1 MTHSTSRFTLL
12 SIATALFSITAVAHP
27 IDSVLSA
34 VENNNLTLKALSSDI
49 KAQIH
54 ESKSANNLSET
65 SVQYSPFYADGVS
78 GVASSEL
85 VVSQD
90 FDFPTLYAA
99 RYKASKM
106 KNEEL
111 DKRFLLERRNILLD
125 ARQLCLDIIHI
136 NKRQTLLNKRM
147 DIADNLLRLYE
158 KRMENGDATILEIN
172 KVKMERMEL
181 NAEAEE
187 LQATLRSAQS
197 QLTAING
204 NSPIRFA
211 ATDYPPMAP
220 LPDDATLIS
229 QYLASDA
236 EILVAEAET
245 RNTQQNINISKQNW
259 LPKLTVGYR
268 RNTNLDEAVNG
279 FLVGA
284 AIPLFSNRHKTKE
297 ARAMHESQLLKLE
310 ETRNQN
316 ASAAQSMIA
325 ELRHTEN
332 AMKAYDVNLMETTL
346 QLLGKAVEAG
356 QISSIDYFRE
366 ADIINA
372 NMTKYLELENQYH
385 KSVSEIL
392 KNSI

>member
-99 RYKASKM
+99 RNKASNM

-111 DKRFLLERRNILLD
+111 DKRFLLERRNILLE

-158 KRMENGDATILEIN
+158 KRMENGDATILELN

-187 LQATLRSAQS
+187 LQATLRSVQS

-204 NSPIRFA
+204 NNPIRFA

-297 ARAMHESQLLKLE
+297 ARAIHESQLLKLE
-310 ETRNQN
+310 DTRNQN

-346 QLLGKAVEAG
+346 QLLGKAVEAS

-372 NMTKYLELENQYH
+372 NMTKYLDLENQYH
-385 KSVSEIL
+385 KLVSEIL
-392 KNSI
+392 KNRQ

>member
-1 MTHSTSRFTLL
+1 
-12 SIATALFSITAVAHP
+12 
-27 IDSVLSA
+27 
-34 VENNNLTLKALSSDI
+34 
-49 KAQIH
+49 
-54 ESKSANNLSET
+54 
-65 SVQYSPFYADGVS
+65 
-78 GVASSEL
+78 
-85 VVSQD
+85 
-90 FDFPTLYAA
+90 
-99 RYKASKM
+99 
-106 KNEEL
+106 
-111 DKRFLLERRNILLD
+111 
-125 ARQLCLDIIHI
+125 
-136 NKRQTLLNKRM
+136 
-147 DIADNLLRLYE
+147 
-158 KRMENGDATILEIN
+158 
-172 KVKMERMEL
+172 
-181 NAEAEE
+181 
-187 LQATLRSAQS
+187 
-197 QLTAING
+197 
-204 NSPIRFA
+204 
-211 ATDYPPMAP
+211 MAP

-245 RNTQQNINISKQNW
+245 RNTQQSINISKQNW

-310 ETRNQN
+310 DTRNQN

>member
-1 MTHSTSRFTLL
+1 
-12 SIATALFSITAVAHP
+12 
-27 IDSVLSA
+27 
-34 VENNNLTLKALSSDI
+34 
-49 KAQIH
+49 
-54 ESKSANNLSET
+54 
-65 SVQYSPFYADGVS
+65 
-78 GVASSEL
+78 
-85 VVSQD
+85 
-90 FDFPTLYAA
+90 
-99 RYKASKM
+99 
-106 KNEEL
+106 
-111 DKRFLLERRNILLD
+111 
-125 ARQLCLDIIHI
+125 
-136 NKRQTLLNKRM
+136 
-147 DIADNLLRLYE
+147 
-158 KRMENGDATILEIN
+158 MENGDATILEFN

-310 ETRNQN
+310 DTRNQN

>member
-99 RYKASKM
+99 RSKASKM
-106 KNEEL
+106 KKEEL

-158 KRMENGDATILEIN
+158 KRMENGDATILELN

-310 ETRNQN
+310 DTRNQN

-392 KNSI
+392 KNRQ

>member
-1 MTHSTSRFTLL
+1 MIHSTSRFTLL

-99 RYKASKM
+99 RSKASKM

-158 KRMENGDATILEIN
+158 KRMENGDATILELN

-204 NSPIRFA
+204 NNPIRFA

-310 ETRNQN
+310 DTRNQN

-346 QLLGKAVEAG
+346 QLLGKAVEVG

-372 NMTKYLELENQYH
+372 NMTKYLDLENQYH
-385 KSVSEIL
+385 KSVSEIF
-392 KNSI
+392 KNRQ

>member
-12 SIATALFSITAVAHP
+12 SIATVLFSITAVAHP

-99 RYKASKM
+99 RNKASKM

-158 KRMENGDATILEIN
+158 KRMGNGDATILEIN

-204 NSPIRFA
+204 NNPIRFA

-310 ETRNQN
+310 DTRNQN

>member
-99 RYKASKM
+99 RSKASKM
-106 KNEEL
+106 KKEEL

-158 KRMENGDATILEIN
+158 KRMENGDATILELN

-204 NSPIRFA
+204 NNPIRFA

-245 RNTQQNINISKQNW
+245 KNTQQNINISKQNW

-310 ETRNQN
+310 DTRNQN

-392 KNSI
+392 KNRQ